1 MTRELEDNTKNYYV
15 VCLDVLGIKSILLK
29 KEFNKVNFAYRLF
42 QDSFNEV
49 IKSKSAKE
57 TTRYILL
64 GDSFYFICE
73 RLETALNGIRLFGHG
88 CIDIAI
94 DFKKGY
100 LKNLIPFMVRGGI
113 SYGPILLYFSDEDK
127 GVTTSNKIYNPFN
140 AIGLPLVNAYILSEK
155 SKGLRVAVDGAVG
168 ENNNVKIQMLKN
180 DKYFSK
186 QRDSKGNYYYEFLW
200 PLCIFKRRDSKY
212 ILDSLEAFW
221 YLLEVNR
228 GEHENQYLST
238 LALFWKSIE
247 HSTEKEEHVVVAK
260 DFFDSKLN
268 KYPDEIDYIK
278 VLKKYD
284 FFIRLNNHNK
294 M

>member
-29 KEFNKVNFAYRLF
+29 NEFNKVNLAYRLF

-49 IKSKSAKE
+49 IKSKSADE
-57 TTRYILL
+57 TTRFILL
-64 GDSFYFICE
+64 GDSFYFISE
-73 RLETALNGIRLFGHG
+73 RLETALNGIRLFGNG

-94 DFKKGY
+94 NFKKGY

-127 GVTTSNKIYNPFN
+127 SVSTLNKIYNPFN
-140 AIGLPLVNAYILSEK
+140 AIGLPLVKAYKLSEK
-155 SKGLRVAVDGAVG
+155 SKGLRVAVDD
-168 ENNNVKIQMLKN
+168 EHNDVKIQMHKN
-180 DKYFSK
+180 EKYFSK
-186 QRDSKGNYYYEFLW
+186 QRDLKGKYYYEFLW
-200 PLCIFKRRDSKY
+200 PSCIFKRRDSKY
-212 ILDSLEAFW
+212 ILDTLESFW
-221 YLLEVNR
+221 YLLEENR

-247 HSTEKEEHVVVAK
+247 HSTENEEHVVVAK
-260 DFFDSKLN
+260 DFFDSKLD

-284 FFIRLNNHNK
+284 FFIRLNNHYE

>member
-29 KEFNKVNFAYRLF
+29 NEFNKVNLAYRLF
-42 QDSFNEV
+42 QNSFTKV
-49 IKSKSAKE
+49 IKSKSADE
-57 TTRYILL
+57 ITRFILL

-73 RLETALNGIRLFGHG
+73 RLETALNGIRLFGNR

-94 DFKKGY
+94 GFKKGY

-113 SYGPILLYFSDEDK
+113 SYGQILLYFSDEDK
-127 GVTTSNKIYNPFN
+127 SVSTSNKIYNPFN
-140 AIGLPLVNAYILSEK
+140 AIGLPLVKAYKLSEK
-155 SKGLRVAVDGAVG
+155 SKGLRVAVDDD
-168 ENNNVKIQMLKN
+168 VKIRMLKN
-180 DKYFSK
+180 GKYFSK
-186 QRDSKGNYYYEFLW
+186 QRDLKGNYYYEFLW

-212 ILDSLEAFW
+212 IIDTLEAFW

-228 GEHENQYLST
+228 GEHEIQYLST

-247 HSTEKEEHVVVAK
+247 HSPENEGHAVAAK
-260 DFFDSKLN
+260 DFFDSKLE

-284 FFIRLNNHNK
+284 FFIRLNNPYQI
-294 M
+294 

>member
-1 MTRELEDNTKNYYV
+1 MTRQLEDNTKNYYV
-15 VCLDVLGIKSILLK
+15 VCLDVLGFKSLLRENK
-29 KEFNKVNFAYRLF
+29 FKEVNLAYRLF

-49 IKSKSAKE
+49 IKSKSVDE
-57 TTRYILL
+57 ITRFVLL

-127 GVTTSNKIYNPFN
+127 SVSTSNKIYNPFN

-155 SKGLRVAVDGAVG
+155 SKGLRVAVDD
-168 ENNNVKIQMLKN
+168 EDNDVKIRMLKN
-180 DKYFSK
+180 KKYFSK
-186 QRDSKGNYYYEFLW
+186 QRDLNGNYYYEFLW

-212 ILDSLEAFW
+212 ILDTLEAFW
-221 YLLEVNR
+221 HLLERNR
-228 GEHENQYLST
+228 GDHEIQYLST
-238 LALFWKSIE
+238 LALFWKSVDLT
-247 HSTEKEEHVVVAK
+247 SQQNVAK
-260 DFFDSKLN
+260 FFFESKLDE
-268 KYPDEIDYIK
+268 YPDEIDYIR

-284 FFIRLNNHNK
+284 FFIRLNKSNQNK
-294 M
+294 RD